1 MRAKKIL
8 VYILLIKRYRQYGLR
23 LTAVQSLVEYEPGK
37 QLSEVPKIK
46 GNSFC
51 GKMIEDLACHK
62 STKCTREERDIDE
75 ALRSPFFDNLEEI
88 CAAYEIKK
96 SK

>member
-1 MRAKKIL
+1 
-8 VYILLIKRYRQYGLR
+8 
-23 LTAVQSLVEYEPGK
+23 
-37 QLSEVPKIK
+37 
-46 GNSFC
+46 
-51 GKMIEDLACHK
+51 MIEDLACHK